1 MKKFLIILAIFIGVD
16 SCLWLFRKF
25 SPLQEQCKNQIPFKL
40 DATTYFFISSALHD
54 KMVKDFIGQ
63 GWLKSE
69 YTGNISACYYSYY
82 NFSYLKVDDNE
93 RKKAEQQ
100 LATYRDCKKQLKGKK
115 PKVEILQVMRTASSF
130 VMNNPSYFSRDI
142 SNNTITEKGKGA
154 DEEDIYVL
162 YLSDGIVFKAS
173 PRDKPQWLGT
183 KVGEK
188 VRKVTSYEAVLHGNT
203 YKVDTIV
210 RYSPLYE

>member
-40 DATTYFFISSALHD
+40 DAATYFFISSALHD
-54 KMVKDFIGQ
+54 KMEKDFIEN
-63 GWLKSE
+63 WCLKSE
-69 YTGNISACYYSYY
+69 YTGNISACYYR
-82 NFSYLKVDDNE
+82 FSYLNVYDNE
-93 RKKAEQQ
+93 LKKAEQQ
-100 LATYRDCKKQLKGKK
+100 LATYRDCKKQLAGSK
-115 PKVEILQVMRTASSF
+115 PKVETLRVLRTASSF

-188 VRKVTSYEAVLHGNT
+188 VRKVTSYEAVLDGNT

>member
-1 MKKFLIILAIFIGVD
+1 MKRILIIVTIFCSTFTLCFV
-16 SCLWLFRKF
+16 LRLL
-25 SPLQEQCKNQIPFKL
+25 SPQRQQCFNQIPFNL
-40 DATTYFFISSALHD
+40 DCKTCFYVGHD
-54 KMVKDFIGQ
+54 LIAKGPHWYWDCD
-63 GWLKSE
+63 
-69 YTGNISACYYSYY
+69 YTGNLSGYHTWLY
-82 NFSYLKVDDNE
+82 NLELD
-93 RKKAEQQ
+93 KAEQGRAQ
-100 LATYRDCKKQLKGKK
+100 RRLATYRECKKQLKGKK
-115 PKVEILQVMRTASSF
+115 PKVETLRVMRTASSF